1 MPQKPNKLIRL
12 WQELK
17 RRKVFRVLTIYAA
30 TAYIIIELVNNL
42 VEPLLLP
49 KWTATLIVSI
59 LLLGLPV
66 VVILSWIYDI
76 TS

>member
-1 MPQKPNKLIRL
+1 MPQKPSKLIRL

-42 VEPLLLP
+42 IGPLLLP
-49 KWTATLIVSI
+49 EWTATLGAI
-59 LLLGLPV
+59 LLHIWL
-66 VVILSWIYDI
+66 
-76 TS
+76 